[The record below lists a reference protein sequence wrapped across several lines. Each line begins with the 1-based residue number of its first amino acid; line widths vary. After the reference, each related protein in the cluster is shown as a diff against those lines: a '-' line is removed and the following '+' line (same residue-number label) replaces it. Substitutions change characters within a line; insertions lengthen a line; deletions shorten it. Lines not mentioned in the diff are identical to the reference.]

1 VGKWVV
7 KELDEHGNTI
17 EMWGPFDESY
27 EAERWVNGHTGVT
40 RPRWELVELHETG
53 NGNLAALASMNK
65 RLESNPGMYAL
76 ELARDLLQMHVDT
89 SLSLDYWAAARRF
102 VQDFV
107 PNFEIEPNGA

>member
-1 VGKWVV
+1 
-7 KELDEHGNTI
+7 
-17 EMWGPFDESY
+17 
-27 EAERWVNGHTGVT
+27 
-40 RPRWELVELHETG
+40 
-53 NGNLAALASMNK
+53 
-65 RLESNPGMYAL
+65 MYAL